1 MDNVDK
7 KKHAFL
13 RLNLLYQEVNRVLQA
28 LIILQILCD
37 FFDSVKNRCVV
48 TSSKYLSDNLER
60 NCGHVATQVHRDLTR
75 INDLFVALLGK
86 DFLRSH
92 RPQPGESV
100 PG

>member
-1 MDNVDK
+1 M
-7 KKHAFL
+7 
-13 RLNLLYQEVNRVLQA
+13 NLLFQDVNRVLQA

-75 INDLFVALLGK
+75 LNDLFVALLGK
-86 DFLRSH
+86 DFLRSQIKMIGH
-92 RPQPGESV
+92 NLENQFRGNALHTV
-100 PG
+100 R